1 VIDVTSNLETVV
13 PLAFEDAWLTTRDAL
28 IEQNYKIYT
37 RDKRGM
43 FIAYSKERRTLLF
56 VPHRIQFTIV
66 IEEVT
71 GETSRVSIESVQ
83 QRYKISFL
91 SYPGWV
97 SDVDELP
104 EDTGQSI
111 IDALNSKAS
120 IN

>member
-1 VIDVTSNLETVV
+1 VIPVS
-13 PLAFEDAWLTTRDAL
+13 FEEAWTMTRDAL
-28 IEQNYKIYT
+28 LEQEYRIYT

-43 FIAYSKERRTLLF
+43 FIAYTKERRNLLIF
-56 VPHRIQFTIV
+56 PHRIQFTII

-71 GETSRVSIESVQ
+71 GETSRVAIESVE

-97 SDVDELP
+97 SDVAATP

-111 IDALNSKAS
+111 IDALNSKEI